1 MKSTRR
7 LGTVALLALL
17 GATIAGVLQTG
28 RDTSV
33 PPEQGAATRGA
44 AGAASLVDQSPLK
57 TAQRLASVVT
67 APDERHLAQEALR
80 IADHEVDL
88 TFAEALRQAAEHPPV
103 LSAQGRDIQARLQR
117 AQTSLPEDQA
127 RVARITGEAART
139 GGTAREALENGL
151 ELARAQVELDQDEVD
166 DAHEDLIRAGGDSQD
181 RIQRLVQEHET
192 AAHGTAGAP
201 AAAATTEGSQPGE
214 RGLVRQVRQWLALR
228 RQRLELKRA
237 RRDAEAVAALLT
249 RQHESPED

>member
-1 MKSTRR
+1 MKNTQR
-7 LGTVALLALL
+7 LGMVALLALL
-17 GATIAGVLQTG
+17 GLTVVGVLQSGGDAGAPAG
-28 RDTSV
+28 RDPANPVSTNGS
-33 PPEQGAATRGA
+33 
-44 AGAASLVDQSPLK
+44 SLIDLSPLK
-57 TAQRLASVVT
+57 TAQRLAALAT
-67 APDERHLAQEALR
+67 APDEQPLAQEALR

-88 TFAEALRQAAEHPPV
+88 AFAEALRQAAEHPPV
-103 LSAQGRDIQARLQR
+103 LSAQGRDIQARLQK